1 MKTGTKV
8 AIVAVVVVV
17 LLMCCCVGSAGVWFF
32 GFGPGS
38 YQTAKANSLAE
49 KADKK
54 YKEAETVATQMV
66 ADTEDLFANVDE
78 NIDEAQIETLKDE
91 LMKQESASQEQMDAM
106 DEADKYLIDAK
117 NLRLP
122 GWYITYLED
131 LLKRGK
137 AEKEAFAAAQN
148 GFKATREIVGSLAYV
163 TDAVSRVSTAGETM
177 NSLESSVAAGDF
189 NGALATL
196 NQADSSLAAAEKAL
210 KTAGETI
217 EAKEIDDMIAL
228 IGEYRELL
236 NLVSQFIQAAQA
248 LDLNRMTSL
257 ETQIETKVNETSAM
271 ADSMG
276 VTGDTSAWITSVM
289 DEYEKEFESKREQA
303 VKYDKKAADLK
314 KKNTVN

>member
-8 AIVAVVVVV
+8 AIIVVVVVV

-38 YQTAKANSLAE
+38 YQTTKADSLAA

-54 YKEAETVATQMV
+54 YKEAETTATQVV

-78 NIDEAQIETLKDE
+78 NIDESQIETLKDE

-106 DEADKYLIDAK
+106 DEADKYLNDAK
-117 NLRLP
+117 KLRLP

-131 LLKRGK
+131 LLKRDK

-148 GFKATREIVGSLAYV
+148 GFKAIREIVGSLSYV
-163 TDAVSRVSTAGETM
+163 ADAVFRVSTAGETM
-177 NSLESSVAAGDF
+177 NSLEALVEAGDF

-196 NQADSSLAAAEKAL
+196 NQADSSLAAAETAF

-217 EAKEIDDMIAL
+217 
-228 IGEYRELL
+228 
-236 NLVSQFIQAAQA
+236 
-248 LDLNRMTSL
+248 
-257 ETQIETKVNETSAM
+257 
-271 ADSMG
+271 
-276 VTGDTSAWITSVM
+276 
-289 DEYEKEFESKREQA
+289 
-303 VKYDKKAADLK
+303 
-314 KKNTVN
+314 

>member
-38 YQTAKANSLAE
+38 YQTTKANSLAE

-54 YKEAETVATQMV
+54 YKEAETVATRMV
-66 ADTEDLFANVDE
+66 TDTKDLFENVDE

-91 LMKQESASQEQMDAM
+91 LMKQESAAQEQMDAM
-106 DEADKYLIDAK
+106 DEADKYLNDAK

-122 GWYITYLED
+122 DWYLTYLED
-131 LLKRGK
+131 LLKRDK

-148 GFKATREIVGSLAYV
+148 GFEATREIVGSLSYV
-163 TDAVSRVSTAGETM
+163 ADAVSRLYSVEETL
-177 NSLESSVAAGDF
+177 SAFEALVGAGDF
-189 NGALATL
+189 NGALTTL
-196 NQADSSLAAAEKAL
+196 GQADSSLAAAETAL
-210 KTAGETI
+210 ETAGETI
-217 EAKEIDDMIAL
+217 LAKEIDDL
-228 IGEYRELL
+228 IKLVGEYRELL
-236 NLVSQFIQAAQA
+236 KLVSQFIQAAQA
-248 LDLNRMTSL
+248 LDINRMTSL

-276 VTGDTSAWITSVM
+276 VTGDTNAWITSVM
-289 DEYEKEFESKREQA
+289 DEYEQEFEKKRQEA
-303 VKYDKKAADLK
+303 VKYNNQATDLK